1 MPKTSASPFA
11 LVERAIISLYD
22 GGVLSPA
29 VLERLLAVFAQENTD
44 WDTEPSQRTV
54 DGRSLHEV
62 VVLTMLP
69 GESLRSAS
77 KSFLSVIEHIAGVSG
92 TKNPARGASAVDEA
106 EDVND
111 REEESADQD
120 DDSAE
125 LAQQL
130 SGSARATRRGRAANV
145 KDKAKDT
152 AKNKERDSDA
162 PTQQP
167 KRTAAFNPLLN
178 AAAPRKS
185 KS

>member
-11 LVERAIISLYD
+11 LAERAIISLYD

-44 WDTEPSQRTV
+44 WDTKPSQRTV

-77 KSFLSVIEHIAGVSG
+77 KSFLSVIEHIAGVSR
-92 TKNPARGASAVDEA
+92 TKNPASAA
-106 EDVND
+106 EDVD
-111 REEESADQD
+111 DHEEESADQD

-125 LAQQL
+125 LARQL

-152 AKNKERDSDA
+152 AKNKERDSDS

-185 KS
+185 KN

>member
-77 KSFLSVIEHIAGVSG
+77 KSFLSVIEHIAGISG
-92 TKNPARGASAVDEA
+92 TKNPASAA

-111 REEESADQD
+111 HEEESADQD

>member
-11 LVERAIISLYD
+11 LAERAIISLYD

-44 WDTEPSQRTV
+44 WDTKPSQRTV

-77 KSFLSVIEHIAGVSG
+77 KSFLSVIEHIAGVSR
-92 TKNPARGASAVDEA
+92 TKNPASAA
-106 EDVND
+106 EDVD
-111 REEESADQD
+111 DHEEESADQD

-152 AKNKERDSDA
+152 AKNKERDSDS

-185 KS
+185 KN

>member
-11 LVERAIISLYD
+11 LAERAIISLYD

-44 WDTEPSQRTV
+44 WNAKPSQRTV

-69 GESLRSAS
+69 GEPLRSAS
-77 KSFLSVIEHIAGVSG
+77 KSFLSVIEHIAGVSR
-92 TKNPARGASAVDEA
+92 TKNPESAAADVDEH
-106 EDVND
+106 
-111 REEESADQD
+111 EEESADQD
-120 DDSAE
+120 DESAE

-145 KDKAKDT
+145 KDKARNKD
-152 AKNKERDSDA
+152 EDSDS
-162 PTQQP
+162 PTRQP

-185 KS
+185 KN

>member
-11 LVERAIISLYD
+11 LAERAIISLYD

-44 WDTEPSQRTV
+44 WDTKPSQRTV

-77 KSFLSVIEHIAGVSG
+77 KSFPTVTDHIAGVSR
-92 TKNPARGASAVDEA
+92 TKNPASAA
-106 EDVND
+106 EDVD
-111 REEESADQD
+111 EHEEESADQD

-130 SGSARATRRGRAANV
+130 SGSARAPRRGRAANV
-145 KDKAKDT
+145 KDKARNKD
-152 AKNKERDSDA
+152 EDSDS
-162 PTQQP
+162 PTRQP

-185 KS
+185 KN

>member
-11 LVERAIISLYD
+11 LAERAIISLYD

-44 WDTEPSQRTV
+44 WDTKPSQRTV

-77 KSFLSVIEHIAGVSG
+77 KSFLSVIEHIAGVSR
-92 TKNPARGASAVDEA
+92 TKNPASAA
-106 EDVND
+106 EDVD
-111 REEESADQD
+111 DHEEESADQD
-120 DDSAE
+120 DESAE

-130 SGSARATRRGRAANV
+130 SGSARASRRGRAANV
-145 KDKAKDT
+145 RDKAKDT
-152 AKNKERDSDA
+152 AKNKERDSDS

-185 KS
+185 KN

>member
-11 LVERAIISLYD
+11 LAERAIISLYD

-92 TKNPARGASAVDEA
+92 TKNPASAA

-111 REEESADQD
+111 HEEESADQD

>member
-77 KSFLSVIEHIAGVSG
+77 KSFLSVIEHIAGVSR
-92 TKNPARGASAVDEA
+92 TKNPASAA

-111 REEESADQD
+111 HEEESADQD

>member
-11 LVERAIISLYD
+11 LAERAIISLYD

-44 WDTEPSQRTV
+44 WNAKPSQRTV

-77 KSFLSVIEHIAGVSG
+77 KSFLSVIDHIAGVSR
-92 TKNPARGASAVDEA
+92 TKNPASAA
-106 EDVND
+106 EDVD
-111 REEESADQD
+111 EHEEESADQD

-145 KDKAKDT
+145 KDKARNKD
-152 AKNKERDSDA
+152 EDSDS

-185 KS
+185 KN

>member
-11 LVERAIISLYD
+11 LAERAIISLYD

-44 WDTEPSQRTV
+44 WDTKPSQRTV

-77 KSFLSVIEHIAGVSG
+77 KSFLSVIEHIAGVSR
-92 TKNPARGASAVDEA
+92 TKNPASAAADVDEH
-106 EDVND
+106 
-111 REEESADQD
+111 EEESADQD
-120 DDSAE
+120 DESAE

-152 AKNKERDSDA
+152 AKNKERDSDS
-162 PTQQP
+162 PTRQP

-185 KS
+185 KN

>member
-11 LVERAIISLYD
+11 LAERAIISLYD

-44 WDTEPSQRTV
+44 WNAKPSQRTV

-77 KSFLSVIEHIAGVSG
+77 KSFLSVIDHIAGVSR
-92 TKNPARGASAVDEA
+92 TKNPESAA
-106 EDVND
+106 EDVD
-111 REEESADQD
+111 EHEEESADQD

-145 KDKAKDT
+145 KDKARNKD
-152 AKNKERDSDA
+152 KDSDS

-178 AAAPRKS
+178 AAAPRKN
-185 KS
+185 KN

>member
-11 LVERAIISLYD
+11 LAERAIISLYD

-77 KSFLSVIEHIAGVSG
+77 KSFLSVIEHIAGISG
-92 TKNPARGASAVDEA
+92 TKNPASAA

-111 REEESADQD
+111 HEEESADQD

>member
-77 KSFLSVIEHIAGVSG
+77 KSFLSVIEHIAGVSR
-92 TKNPARGASAVDEA
+92 TKNPASAA

-111 REEESADQD
+111 HEEESADQD

-152 AKNKERDSDA
+152 AKKRDSDA

>member
-77 KSFLSVIEHIAGVSG
+77 KSFLSVIEHIAGISG
-92 TKNPARGASAVDEA
+92 TKNPASAA

>member
-77 KSFLSVIEHIAGVSG
+77 KSFLSVIEHIAGISG
-92 TKNPARGASAVDEA
+92 TKNPASAA

-111 REEESADQD
+111 HEEESADQD

-145 KDKAKDT
+145 KDTAKDT

>member
-77 KSFLSVIEHIAGVSG
+77 KSFLSVIEHIAGVSR
-92 TKNPARGASAVDEA
+92 TKNPASAA
-106 EDVND
+106 EDVD
-111 REEESADQD
+111 DHEEESADQD

>member
-11 LVERAIISLYD
+11 LAERAIISLYD

-44 WDTEPSQRTV
+44 WHTKPSQRTV

-77 KSFLSVIEHIAGVSG
+77 KSFLSVIEHIAGVSR
-92 TKNPARGASAVDEA
+92 TENPASAAADVD
-106 EDVND
+106 DH
-111 REEESADQD
+111 EEESADQD
-120 DDSAE
+120 DESAE

-130 SGSARATRRGRAANV
+130 SGSARASRRGRAANV
-145 KDKAKDT
+145 RDKAKDT
-152 AKNKERDSDA
+152 AKNKERDSDS

-185 KS
+185 KN

>member
-11 LVERAIISLYD
+11 LAERAIISLYD

-77 KSFLSVIEHIAGVSG
+77 KSFLSVIEHIAGVSR
-92 TKNPARGASAVDEA
+92 TKNPASAA

-111 REEESADQD
+111 HEEESADQD

>member
-11 LVERAIISLYD
+11 LAERAIISLYD

-29 VLERLLAVFAQENTD
+29 VLERLLAVFAQENAD
-44 WDTEPSQRTV
+44 WDTKPSQRTV

-77 KSFLSVIEHIAGVSG
+77 KSFLSVIEHIAGVSR
-92 TKNPARGASAVDEA
+92 TKNPASAA
-106 EDVND
+106 EDVD
-111 REEESADQD
+111 DHEEESADQD

-130 SGSARATRRGRAANV
+130 SGSARATRRGRAANA
-145 KDKAKDT
+145 KDKAKS
-152 AKNKERDSDA
+152 KERDSDA

-185 KS
+185 KN

>member
-11 LVERAIISLYD
+11 LAERAIISLYD

-44 WDTEPSQRTV
+44 WNAKPSQRTV

-69 GESLRSAS
+69 GEPLRSAS
-77 KSFLSVIEHIAGVSG
+77 KSFLSVIDHIAGVSR
-92 TKNPARGASAVDEA
+92 TKNPASAA
-106 EDVND
+106 EDVD
-111 REEESADQD
+111 DHEEDSADQD
-120 DDSAE
+120 DESAE

-130 SGSARATRRGRAANV
+130 SGSARASRRGRAANV
-145 KDKAKDT
+145 KDKARNKD
-152 AKNKERDSDA
+152 EDSDS
-162 PTQQP
+162 PTRQP

-185 KS
+185 KN

>member
-11 LVERAIISLYD
+11 LAERAIISLYD

-44 WDTEPSQRTV
+44 WNAKPSQRTV

-77 KSFLSVIEHIAGVSG
+77 KSFLSVIEHIAGVSR
-92 TKNPARGASAVDEA
+92 TKNPASAA
-106 EDVND
+106 EDVD
-111 REEESADQD
+111 DHEEESADQD

-125 LAQQL
+125 LARQL
-130 SGSARATRRGRAANV
+130 SGSARAPRRGRAANV
-145 KDKAKDT
+145 KDKARNTD
-152 AKNKERDSDA
+152 EDSDS
-162 PTQQP
+162 PTRQP

-185 KS
+185 KN

>member
-11 LVERAIISLYD
+11 LAERAIISLYD

-77 KSFLSVIEHIAGVSG
+77 KSFLSVIEHIAGISG
-92 TKNPARGASAVDEA
+92 TKNPASAA

-111 REEESADQD
+111 HEEESADQD

-152 AKNKERDSDA
+152 AKKRDSDA

>member
-1 MPKTSASPFA
+1 
-11 LVERAIISLYD
+11 
-22 GGVLSPA
+22 
-29 VLERLLAVFAQENTD
+29 
-44 WDTEPSQRTV
+44 
-54 DGRSLHEV
+54 
-62 VVLTMLP
+62 MLP

-77 KSFLSVIEHIAGVSG
+77 KSFLSVIEHIAGISG
-92 TKNPARGASAVDEA
+92 TKNPASAA

-111 REEESADQD
+111 HEEESADQD

>member
-11 LVERAIISLYD
+11 LAERAIISLYD

-44 WDTEPSQRTV
+44 WDTKPSQRTV

-77 KSFLSVIEHIAGVSG
+77 KSFLSVIEHIAGVSR
-92 TKNPARGASAVDEA
+92 TENPASAA
-106 EDVND
+106 EDVD
-111 REEESADQD
+111 DHEEESADQD
-120 DDSAE
+120 DESAE

-152 AKNKERDSDA
+152 AKNKERDSDS
-162 PTQQP
+162 PTRQP

-185 KS
+185 KN

>member
-11 LVERAIISLYD
+11 LAERAIISLYD

-44 WDTEPSQRTV
+44 WDTKPSQRTV

-77 KSFLSVIEHIAGVSG
+77 KSFLSVIDHIAGVSR
-92 TKNPARGASAVDEA
+92 TKNPASAAQDVDEH
-106 EDVND
+106 
-111 REEESADQD
+111 EEESADQD

-130 SGSARATRRGRAANV
+130 SGSARARARAPRRGRAANV
-145 KDKAKDT
+145 KDKARNKD
-152 AKNKERDSDA
+152 EDSDS
-162 PTQQP
+162 PTQRP

-185 KS
+185 KN

>member
-11 LVERAIISLYD
+11 LAERAIISLYD

-77 KSFLSVIEHIAGVSG
+77 KSFLSVIEHIAGISG
-92 TKNPARGASAVDEA
+92 TKNPASAA

-111 REEESADQD
+111 HEEESADQD

-125 LAQQL
+125 LARQL
-130 SGSARATRRGRAANV
+130 SGSARAPRRGRAANV
-145 KDKAKDT
+145 KDKARNKD
-152 AKNKERDSDA
+152 EDSDS
-162 PTQQP
+162 PTRQP

-185 KS
+185 KN

>member
-11 LVERAIISLYD
+11 LAERAIISLYD

-44 WDTEPSQRTV
+44 WDTKPSQRTV

-77 KSFLSVIEHIAGVSG
+77 KSFLSVIEHIGGVSR
-92 TKNPARGASAVDEA
+92 TKNPASAA
-106 EDVND
+106 EDVD
-111 REEESADQD
+111 EHEEESADQD
-120 DDSAE
+120 DDSAK

-130 SGSARATRRGRAANV
+130 SGSARAPRRGRAANV

-152 AKNKERDSDA
+152 AKNKERDSDS
-162 PTQQP
+162 PTRQP

-185 KS
+185 KN

>member
-92 TKNPARGASAVDEA
+92 TKNPASAA

>member
-11 LVERAIISLYD
+11 LAERAIISLYD

-77 KSFLSVIEHIAGVSG
+77 KSFLSVIEHIAGVSR
-92 TKNPARGASAVDEA
+92 TKNPASAA

-111 REEESADQD
+111 HEEESADQD

-152 AKNKERDSDA
+152 AKKRDSDA

>member
-11 LVERAIISLYD
+11 LAERAIISLYD

-44 WDTEPSQRTV
+44 WNAKPSQRTV

-77 KSFLSVIEHIAGVSG
+77 KSFLSVIEHIAGVSR
-92 TKNPARGASAVDEA
+92 TKNPESAA
-106 EDVND
+106 EDVD
-111 REEESADQD
+111 EHEEESADQD
-120 DDSAE
+120 DDSAK

-145 KDKAKDT
+145 KDKARNKD
-152 AKNKERDSDA
+152 EDSDS
-162 PTQQP
+162 PTRQP

-185 KS
+185 KN

>member
-11 LVERAIISLYD
+11 LAERAIISLYD

-44 WDTEPSQRTV
+44 WDTKPSQRTV

-77 KSFLSVIEHIAGVSG
+77 KSFLSVIEHIAGVSR
-92 TKNPARGASAVDEA
+92 TKNPASAA

-111 REEESADQD
+111 HEEESADQD

-130 SGSARATRRGRAANV
+130 SGSARATRRGRAANL

-178 AAAPRKS
+178 AVAPRKS

>member
-11 LVERAIISLYD
+11 LAERAIISLYD

-44 WDTEPSQRTV
+44 WDTKPSQRTV

-77 KSFLSVIEHIAGVSG
+77 KSFLSVIEHIAGVSR
-92 TKNPARGASAVDEA
+92 TKNPASAA
-106 EDVND
+106 EDVD
-111 REEESADQD
+111 DHEEESADQD

-145 KDKAKDT
+145 TVKDKARNKD
-152 AKNKERDSDA
+152 KDSDA
-162 PTQQP
+162 LTRQPT
-167 KRTAAFNPLLN
+167 RTAAFNPLLN
-178 AAAPRKS
+178 AAAPRKG
-185 KS
+185 KN